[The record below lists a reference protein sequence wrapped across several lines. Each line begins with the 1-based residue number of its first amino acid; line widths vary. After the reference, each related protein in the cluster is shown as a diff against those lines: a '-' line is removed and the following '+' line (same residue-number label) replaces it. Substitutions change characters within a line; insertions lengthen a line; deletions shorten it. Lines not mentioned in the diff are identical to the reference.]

1 VTSSSEPDILVKE
14 IRTPAAAA
22 VAGILFSMI
31 LIVVL
36 GLIHSSVPS
45 GNTGAQWADDETR
58 RTAVRAA
65 LGLIPFAGIFFLW
78 FIGVIRTTLGDR
90 EDKLIATVILGSG
103 VLFVGLLF
111 TSAAFLGTLLT
122 LYDRGVPI
130 DSETLATLQVLTR
143 ALMGTFGTRMAAVF
157 MFSVTSLGMR
167 TGMLPRWLVLVGV
180 VAGVLLLLSPPLTA
194 WVQMVFPTWVLLVS
208 IMALLGARRQA

>member
-1 VTSSSEPDILVKE
+1 VTSRSDQNILVTE

-22 VAGILFSMI
+22 VAGILFAMI

-36 GLIHSSVPS
+36 VLIHTSMPAGSTS
-45 GNTGAQWADDETR
+45 AQWADDSTR
-58 RTAVRAA
+58 RAAVRAA

-78 FIGVIRTTLGDR
+78 FIGVIRATLGDR

-103 VLFVGLLF
+103 TLFVGLLF
-111 TSAAFLGTLLT
+111 TSAAFLTTLLT
-122 LYDRGVPI
+122 LHARGVPI
-130 DSETLATLQVLTR
+130 GSETLAALQVLAR

-167 TGMLPRWLVLVGV
+167 TGVLPRWLVVVGV
-180 VAGVLLLLSPPLTA
+180 VTGILLLLSPPLTA
-194 WVQMVFPTWVLLVS
+194 WVQMVFPTWVLIVSVTALVRS
-208 IMALLGARRQA
+208 GRQA

>member
-1 VTSSSEPDILVKE
+1 MTNRSGQDILVKE

-36 GLIHSSVPS
+36 ALIHTSVPA
-45 GNTGAQWADDETR
+45 GNTGAQWADDSTR
-58 RTAVRAA
+58 RTAVRTSM
-65 LGLIPFAGIFFLW
+65 GLIPFAGIFFLW

-90 EDKLIATVILGSG
+90 EDKLVATVILGSG
-103 VLFVGLLF
+103 LLFVGLLF
-111 TSAAFLGTLLT
+111 TSAAFLTTLLT

-130 DSETLATLQVLTR
+130 DSDSLATLQVLTR

-157 MFSVTSLGMR
+157 MFSVTSLGLR
-167 TGMLPRWLVLVGV
+167 AGMLSRWLAVVGV
-180 VAGVLLLLSPPLTA
+180 VAGGLLLLSPPLTA
-194 WVQMVFPTWVLLVS
+194 WVQMVFPAWVLLVS
-208 IMALLGARRQA
+208 ITTLVRSRRRA